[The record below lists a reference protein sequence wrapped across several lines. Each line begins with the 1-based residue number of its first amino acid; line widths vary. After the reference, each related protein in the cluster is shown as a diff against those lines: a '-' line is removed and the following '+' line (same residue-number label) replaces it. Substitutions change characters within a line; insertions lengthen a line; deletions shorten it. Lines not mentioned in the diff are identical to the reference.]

1 MNLNSE
7 LILIESKS
15 ARDIQLANATHEKAE
30 DVLSKAKA
38 LLHFVVHQ
46 GSKIATTEQ
55 VAEFYE
61 VSTETIQKAF
71 QRHRDEFES
80 DGVKVLKG
88 KALKDVV
95 DRLSTTSKAPQATA
109 WNPRGAVRLGMIL
122 RDSEV
127 AKAVRTASLDANQIS
142 AEKDDEIEKLK
153 LQLAIA
159 QANNSTVLTQERLL
173 LTGQAIVAM
182 HGAPMLA
189 LIQGRPNAVVTEKEV
204 VRETVMVDRNLN
216 PVATFDG
223 MGITEVAKRLGFGT
237 TKKDIAQC
245 RKWLESVGIKDED
258 WRQEMTAHAS
268 AKLPRELMPKLRELW
283 MQRKGN
289 RQMLLGE

>member
-1 MNLNSE
+1 MKSLPQTSPFDSIRHQDEQGEYWMGRELMPLLEYVKWQRFNEAIERAKISCSVAGFSIEENFIHLPGSVSAKGRLGDNYKLSRYACHLIAMNGDVRKE
-7 LILIESKS
+7 AIAS
-15 ARDIQLANATHEKAE
+15 AQSYFSIKTHEAE
-30 DVLSKAKA
+30 TVIPA
-38 LLHFVVHQ
+38 Q
-46 GSKIATTEQ
+46 
-55 VAEFYE
+55 
-61 VSTETIQKAF
+61 
-71 QRHRDEFES
+71 
-80 DGVKVLKG
+80 
-88 KALKDVV
+88 
-95 DRLSTTSKAPQATA
+95 
-109 WNPRGAVRLGMIL
+109 
-122 RDSEV
+122 
-127 AKAVRTASLDANQIS
+127 DA
-142 AEKDDEIEKLK
+142 EIEKLK

-237 TKKDIAQC
+237 TKKDITQC

-289 RQMLLGE
+289 RQILLGE